1 MFAILAFNLNIA
13 NSAVIQVKGGCTLQ
27 AAIEAANTDNT
38 VGECHSGWGPD
49 IIEIVD
55 GVNIQLTSQLPDI
68 TNKIR
73 IEGNGSTIGK
83 SSVFI
88 DDFPIFNVINSSLSL
103 NNLTITGSVDN
114 KIGSAINVKSS
125 ELQLTDVKVSNING
139 GVLFVDGGSV
149 LIENVNFKGN
159 TNEGGANSEV
169 IYIKNAD
176 LILKNSII
184 DSNTSSNGSIFIVK
198 NEGIQ
203 NNVNIQVSGT
213 TFSDN
218 LAPKGAL
225 YIDFSN
231 TSDATI
237 DINNS
242 NIRGTSESLVGGLY
256 VFDLNNEN
264 LQLFVDNSTIENNST
279 NSELNSFNGGA
290 ALVSFSSNYTK
301 ALINNTNITNNIGG
315 DCGGLYLYSDA
326 SNNMQSTITNS
337 NISKNESNLYAG
349 GGCFSYLNNST
360 DSYVVMRNTT
370 LSGNNGGDYGGGVY
384 INSTP
389 HTMNPIIVTLEFL
402 LQNATIINNRSL
414 SNGGGISSYNHASQ
428 NSSLVVSQS
437 IIAGNT
443 AKYLGD
449 NFYTDNGSNTVIDD
463 YNIFG
468 EFDLSGVVDGFN
480 IISIGKS
487 DIVPSVGLNKIIDG
501 ELKKIGV

>member
-1 MFAILAFNLNIA
+1 MKHRIYLFAILAFNLNIA

-242 NIRGTSESLVGGLY
+242 NIRGPSESGVGGLY
-256 VFDLNNEN
+256 VVDL
-264 LQLFVDNSTIENNST
+264 
-279 NSELNSFNGGA
+279 
-290 ALVSFSSNYTK
+290 
-301 ALINNTNITNNIGG
+301 
-315 DCGGLYLYSDA
+315 
-326 SNNMQSTITNS
+326 
-337 NISKNESNLYAG
+337 
-349 GGCFSYLNNST
+349 
-360 DSYVVMRNTT
+360 
-370 LSGNNGGDYGGGVY
+370 
-384 INSTP
+384 
-389 HTMNPIIVTLEFL
+389 
-402 LQNATIINNRSL
+402 
-414 SNGGGISSYNHASQ
+414 
-428 NSSLVVSQS
+428 
-437 IIAGNT
+437 
-443 AKYLGD
+443 
-449 NFYTDNGSNTVIDD
+449 
-463 YNIFG
+463 
-468 EFDLSGVVDGFN
+468 
-480 IISIGKS
+480 
-487 DIVPSVGLNKIIDG
+487 
-501 ELKKIGV
+501 